1 MAGHSPTLPGSAAC
15 MGEGGRES
23 GQTHIHKVTLHCRQ
37 GMVPLMI
44 RVMGTFDNPMES
56 VGSKLL
62 LR

>member
-1 MAGHSPTLPGSAAC
+1 MAGHSPTLPGSAAH
-15 MGEGGRES
+15 MGEGEG
-23 GQTHIHKVTLHCRQ
+23 GDTHIHKVTLYCRQ

-44 RVMGTFDNPMES
+44 RVTGTFDNPMES